1 MEIIPNYSEKA
12 KRDLELVIK
21 AREGDQRAFAELM
34 GNYRD
39 SIYYILLKMVNNKDD
54 AEDLTIESFGKAFRN
69 LNQFSPE
76 YAFSTWLFKIATNNG
91 IDYLR
96 SNRVKQ
102 KHIYIDQG
110 DDETKDPIITLKTD
124 DPDPEEIMISKQK
137 EKMLHAIINQLNP
150 TYRHIVELRYLQE
163 YSYQE
168 ISEALNLPVG
178 TVKARLHRSRELLL
192 QIMRNNREGKELER

>member
-1 MEIIPNYSEKA
+1 MEISPNYTEKA
-12 KRDLELVIK
+12 RRDLDLVIK
-21 AREGDQRAFAELM
+21 AKEGDQKAFAELM
-34 GNYRD
+34 GNYRE
-39 SIYYILLKMVNNKDD
+39 SIYYMLLKMVNNKDD

-69 LNQFSPE
+69 LNQFSSD

-96 SNRVKQ
+96 SNRMKQ
-102 KHIYIDQG
+102 KHVYLDQ
-110 DDETKDPIITLKTD
+110 DDEESKDPKITLKAE

-137 EKMLHAIINQLNP
+137 EKLLHSIVNQLSP

-163 YSYQE
+163 LSYQE
-168 ISEALNLPVG
+168 ISESLSLPVG